1 MKKISDSLNLIKAQF
16 KAFLIKAKFTN
27 GIHMIYLINVIIVA
41 TGYIYLFNSLG
52 QLPEMVPF
60 FYSLPWGENQLAPSN
75 YLWGLAHGALALLV
89 INSIFSVIE
98 LSKSNFNLSRF
109 YAYASVVSGGVL
121 IAYLARIITTVAY
134 YPVVFP
140 SWAKIIAIPLL
151 AGVLVTAVVT
161 PFVIRFAKTKGFMD
175 DPLKHK
181 HPGMLL
187 KRPTPRAGGLA
198 YFLGL
203 LIPSLVLL
211 PLFTSQKLIGIFL
224 AAGICVL
231 MGLKDDK
238 KDIHPILRLGGQ
250 ILVIFIAV
258 LSGIIL
264 IYIPNPF
271 GTAINLDYF
280 RYTFEFLGEHTIYY
294 YSALAAAIW
303 IGATMNF
310 MSFANGTDGV
320 YAGLVTIASLVIAIL
335 MFQSLELD
343 PDIAIFAKLAAISA
357 GAGLGMAFF
366 TWPPQKLLW
375 GFGATSAGLVIAAL
389 SILGST
395 KVAVMLIVL
404 IIPFLDG
411 IFAVVRRLR
420 RGQLPF
426 WGDREH
432 LHHKLLEGLGWS
444 KPKVAMFYWGTTI
457 LFGAV
462 GILTSGQARALTLAT
477 MSLIFIV
484 GIALLNFVK
493 KPKNI

>member
-1 MKKISDSLNLIKAQF
+1 
-16 KAFLIKAKFTN
+16 
-27 GIHMIYLINVIIVA
+27 
-41 TGYIYLFNSLG
+41 
-52 QLPEMVPF
+52 MVPL
-60 FYSLPWGENQLAPSN
+60 FYSLPWGETQLAPSS
-75 YLWGLAHGALALLV
+75 YLMHILNAGSFMLILNF
-89 INSIFSVIE
+89 I
-98 LSKSNFNLSRF
+98 LSYVEQVKSNFTLSRF
-109 YAYASVVSGGVL
+109 YSYLSLVTSGILSLYV
-121 IAYLARIITTVAY
+121 IRIIALMVY
-134 YPVVFP
+134 YPIVLPGWVR
-140 SWAKIIAIPLL
+140 IIIIPLV
-151 AGVLVTAVVT
+151 AGVIVTSVVT
-161 PFVIRFAKTKGFMD
+161 PFVIRFAKKYGYMD
-175 DPLKHK
+175 DPLRHK

-203 LIPSLVLL
+203 LIPSFILL
-211 PLFTSQKLIGIFL
+211 PLFSSQRLIGIFL
-224 AAGICVL
+224 AAAICVL
-231 MGLKDDK
+231 MGLRDDK
-238 KDIHPILRLGGQ
+238 KDIHPVLRLIGQ
-250 ILVIFIAV
+250 VIVIFIAV

-280 RYTFEFLGEHTIYY
+280 RYTFEFLGEHTVYY
-294 YSALAAAIW
+294 YSALAAAVW

-320 YAGLVTIASLVIAIL
+320 YAGLVTVASLVISIL
-335 MFQSLELD
+335 MFQSLPLD

-411 IFAVVRRLR
+411 IFAVMRRLR
-420 RGQLPF
+420 RGQMPF

-444 KPKVAMFYWGTTI
+444 KQKVAVFYWATTI
-457 LFGAV
+457 LFGVV
-462 GILTSGQARALTLAT
+462 GVITSGQTRALTLAT
-477 MSLIFIV
+477 MSLIFIG
-484 GIALLNFVK
+484 GIVLLNFIK
-493 KPKNI
+493 RPKSL